1 MRRKAA
7 KYRKNNREK
16 VRAYTR
22 RWMRRWYR
30 ANPQAARQ
38 RLKTYPLRN
47 PEKWRAYDREV
58 YRRKLKT
65 DPVWMRIKLA
75 KGRAWAKRN
84 PEKQRQRVGRY
95 RVLKLG
101 AKGSHTFAEWL
112 AVIRLHR
119 WRCFYCRKRVTRSTV
134 TKDHRIPLSKKGTD
148 FPMNLV
154 PASKSCNSGKAGRLV
169 YKGWK
174 GG

>member
-30 ANPQAARQ
+30 ANPRAARK
-38 RLKTYPLRN
+38 RLKTYRLRN

-101 AKGSHTFAEWL
+101 AKGSHTFRVVGSRSL
-112 AVIRLHR
+112 APVEVLLLPEARHAFHR
-119 WRCFYCRKRVTRSTV
+119 
-134 TKDHRIPLSKKGTD
+134 DKGSPHTA
-148 FPMNLV
+148 LEE
-154 PASKSCNSGKAGRLV
+154 GH
-169 YKGWK
+169 
-174 GG
+174 